1 MSPVREERNKTRT
14 DSCYDLAR
22 AICSKSSLSTEVS
35 KAFGPALSWPHEKQ
49 DGVCC
54 GSRGN
59 EIKSSLLCPL
69 SWLVVSHTVF
79 QSDKYKNGWG
89 SCLRCHTQNDE
100 AKLAS
105 VRLFLILFIYLGTC
119 PLLSGLLFS
128 VNEPYQGAAVWHCC
142 HLDSDETASLSLCVM
157 HRPYDA
163 VCRQCQLW
171 CVILTYL
178 YFLLL
183 LLTWNPS
190 HEILELECLH
200 SPEFGKAWGWV
211 IGGRWVV
218 WCKQWYLFRLKSQA
232 SHCNDY
238 CSFIFRK
245 KNQKN
250 TQEI

>member
-1 MSPVREERNKTRT
+1 MLWLQRKRDQELFAVPPFLTCGTAHCVSEWEIPEWVRKLFAVSRLRKVITQT
-14 DSCYDLAR
+14 D
-22 AICSKSSLSTEVS
+22 K
-35 KAFGPALSWPHEKQ
+35 
-49 DGVCC
+49 
-54 GSRGN
+54 
-59 EIKSSLLCPL
+59 
-69 SWLVVSHTVF
+69 
-79 QSDKYKNGWG
+79 
-89 SCLRCHTQNDE
+89 

-105 VRLFLILFIYLGTC
+105 VNFFLIVFIFLGTF

-128 VNEPYQGAAVWHCC
+128 VNEPYKGAAVWHYC
-142 HLDSDETASLSLCVM
+142 HFDSDETASLSWCVM
-157 HRPYDA
+157 HKPYDA

-183 LLTWNPS
+183 LHPWNPS
-190 HEILELECLH
+190 HETLGLECLH

-211 IGGRWVV
+211 IGGRWVM

-245 KNQKN
+245 KKTEKHTRNLMLLL
-250 TQEI
+250 

>member
-1 MSPVREERNKTRT
+1 MILHELFAVRARWALRFQRHLDLLWAGHMKSKAVCAVVAEETDQELFAVPPFLTCGTTR
-14 DSCYDLAR
+14 C
-22 AICSKSSLSTEVS
+22 VS
-35 KAFGPALSWPHEKQ
+35 KWQIPEWVRKLF
-49 DGVCC
+49 
-54 GSRGN
+54 
-59 EIKSSLLCPL
+59 
-69 SWLVVSHTVF
+69 VVSRLRKVITLT
-79 QSDKYKNGWG
+79 DK
-89 SCLRCHTQNDE
+89 

-105 VRLFLILFIYLGTC
+105 VNFFLIVFIFWGIF

-128 VNEPYQGAAVWHCC
+128 VNEPYKGAAVWHYC
-142 HLDSDETASLSLCVM
+142 HFDSDETTSLSWCVM
-157 HRPYDA
+157 HKPYDA

-183 LLTWNPS
+183 LHPWNPS
-190 HEILELECLH
+190 HETLGLECLH

-211 IGGRWVV
+211 IGGRWVM

-245 KNQKN
+245 KKTEKHTRNLMLLL
-250 TQEI
+250 